1 MTISDLLLYRV
12 NIDRVALRAMLDAPA
27 DDPADRRSARN
38 DAALLAEL
46 VQAGRADPAATNR
59 ATLAR

>member
-1 MTISDLLLYRV
+1 
-12 NIDRVALRAMLDAPA
+12 MLDAPA
-27 DDPADRRSARN
+27 DDPADRRSTRN